1 MYPWDSPSSG
11 GLTSGAT
18 RHLDGMKPAI
28 LDGHLHFANALA
40 GGLCFGLRHGTL
52 LLQLAKIACQGPWKF
67 YNKHGLEMEISP
79 STTRDWMEIN
89 RIMSDLYIYMDFD
102 MFGCKS
108 SRIIIHQTLLA
119 GKLLIKISQIWSWTI
134 HRLVVAEVAWS
145 IISCHPAWDTSHEV
159 PGSAR
164 VWR

>member
-1 MYPWDSPSSG
+1 M
-11 GLTSGAT
+11 AT

-28 LDGHLHFANALA
+28 LDGHLHFADALA

-52 LLQLAKIACQGPWKF
+52 LLQLAKIACQGPWNF
-67 YNKHGLEMEISP
+67 YNMVWKWRFHHPQLGIEWKLIGLC
-79 STTRDWMEIN
+79 R
-89 RIMSDLYIYMDFD
+89 IYMDFD

-159 PGSAR
+159 PRSAR
-164 VWR
+164 VWQWGTAQKCATYLWR

>member
-1 MYPWDSPSSG
+1 MERCFSSWQRSPARG
-11 GLTSGAT
+11 PGNFTTNMVWKWRFHHPQLGIGWK
-18 RHLDGMKPAI
+18 LI
-28 LDGHLHFANALA
+28 
-40 GGLCFGLRHGTL
+40 GLC
-52 LLQLAKIACQGPWKF
+52 
-67 YNKHGLEMEISP
+67 
-79 STTRDWMEIN
+79 
-89 RIMSDLYIYMDFD
+89 RIYIYIYMDFD